1 MTHYS
6 PHGSI
11 VGDIDRRAKQI
22 AVSNPGHPS
31 SAAFHAAREELAA
44 IHALNAADE
53 AGREAAKLHLSAMQ
67 LRAANLDMDYDAAC
81 ELARLHLETPKHW
94 MGL

>member
-1 MTHYS
+1 M
-6 PHGSI
+6 

-22 AVSNPGHPS
+22 AARNPGHPA
-31 SAAFHAAREELAA
+31 SAALQAAREEIAA
-44 IHALNAADE
+44 IHALKVADE
-53 AGREAAKLHLSAMQ
+53 AGQEAAQLHLSAMQ
-67 LRAANLDMDYDAAC
+67 LRAANLDLDHDAAC

>member
-11 VGDIDRRAKQI
+11 LGDIDRRAKQI
-22 AVSNPGHPS
+22 AARNPGHPA
-31 SAAFHAAREELAA
+31 SAALQAAKEELAA
-44 IHALNAADE
+44 IHALNVADDGGRNAAQ
-53 AGREAAKLHLSAMQ
+53 LHLSAMQ
-67 LRAANLDMDYDAAC
+67 LRAANLDLDHDAAC

-94 MGL
+94 MGV